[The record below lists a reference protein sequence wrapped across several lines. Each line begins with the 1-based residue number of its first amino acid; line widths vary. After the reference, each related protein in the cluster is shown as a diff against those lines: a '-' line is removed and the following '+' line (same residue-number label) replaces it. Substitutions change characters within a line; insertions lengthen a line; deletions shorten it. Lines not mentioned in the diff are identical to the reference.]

1 MLETFFATLSPMLV
15 MFICILIGFLLN
27 KAKLAPANSAAVL
40 SKLETYALLPALI
53 VHTFVNYCTVESI
66 RGQYSLILF
75 GVLGVA
81 VSIVAGTILARFFS
95 RDPYQRSIYRYGLMS
110 ANFGFLG
117 NAIVP
122 QILGDAAL
130 YPYMLFTLPLSAM
143 VYGWCIQTLIPKGEK
158 RGSTLK
164 NLMNPTFIAMLIG
177 ILLGLLNV
185 GKIMPSFL
193 SSTISSLSGCMG
205 PVAMILTG
213 FVIGDYDFVGLLKLP
228 KVYVATILRLIVLPV
243 LFIAVFWLLG
253 ADETVLVMSLF
264 AFGTPLGLN
273 TVVIPAAYGGDTKIG
288 AAMAMI
294 SHVACIISIP
304 LLYALLET
312 FL

>member
-40 SKLETYALLPALI
+40 SKLETYVLLPALI

-294 SHVACIISIP
+294 SQVACIISIP